1 MCTLCQCHWESPSVM
16 PVTYDL
22 WQLPVAPSKLVV
34 FPTNFR
40 LNSVSKIWG
49 VQVHMTVNR
58 SGLLCRHFPSRQ
70 RAVFGL
76 FLVPWKLEIR
86 DPLLSADNR
95 ELSFMRIAY

>member
-58 SGLLCRHFPSRQ
+58 SRSS
-70 RAVFGL
+70 
-76 FLVPWKLEIR
+76 
-86 DPLLSADNR
+86 LSAFSFPPAGR
-95 ELSFMRIAY
+95 FRTLSRTLEVGN